1 MGGNLYRRNDV
12 IRLRRFAPFCIR
24 NYPQARSRELAIA
37 PNWSLLVIAL
47 ALFSA
52 APAFPTPENFS
63 QAQEA
68 AAETSSSPKSAPV
81 QNSSQAQEFAPEEFV
96 SEWGGSGFYR
106 ELDLPGAWRPEVE
119 PYRRRWLAAW
129 GQAELKAILENGAK
143 YRHYVRRR
151 LQEEGLPS
159 CIEYI
164 PVIESSYKP
173 LAKPASGKSVGLWQF
188 MENSIENYLVK
199 NEWLDERRDPWKSTD
214 AAIKK
219 LKANYNQFGDW
230 LLAIAAYNCG
240 AGAVRRA
247 LKKTPQK
254 TFWALSERGLIPDHA
269 IAYVP
274 NLLAVSDI
282 AQNSFWYGVDLP
294 QAFFDAE
301 SYSPYDDFDYLKVN
315 GAVSL
320 RALANETR
328 MAPNILLEL
337 NPALIHEATPP
348 GQEYE
353 LRLPSGT
360 RAAVQDAIF
369 SLNKKGQYADNE

>member
-1 MGGNLYRRNDV
+1 MGMGGNLYRRNDV
-12 IRLRRFAPFCIR
+12 SRSCFRTARTSQLTARIRH
-24 NYPQARSRELAIA
+24 LAL
-37 PNWSLLVIAL
+37 NWGTVVL
-47 ALFSA
+47 ALFLA
-52 APAFPTPENFS
+52 AAAFATPENFS
-63 QAQEA
+63 QEQNLSQDQKA
-68 AAETSSSPKSAPV
+68 AA
-81 QNSSQAQEFAPEEFV
+81 QNSSQDQKAPREFAAEEFI
-96 SEWGGSGFYR
+96 SEWGGNGFYT

-119 PYRRRWLAAW
+119 PYRKRWLSSW
-129 GQAELKAILENGAK
+129 GRAELKTILENGSR

-151 LQEEGLPS
+151 LQEEGLPD

-173 LAKPASGKSVGLWQF
+173 LASPASGKSIGLWQF
-188 MENSIENYLVK
+188 MENSIENYLRK
-199 NEWLDERRDPWKSTD
+199 TKWIDERRDPWKSTD

-219 LKANYNQFGDW
+219 LKANYKQFDDW

-240 AGAVRRA
+240 AGAVKRA

-254 TFWALSERGLIPDHA
+254 TFWSLSERELIPGHA

-301 SYSPYDDFDYLKVN
+301 SYSPYDDFDYLEVN
-315 GAVSL
+315 EAVSL

-328 MAPNILLEL
+328 MDPNILLEL
-337 NPALIHEATPP
+337 NPALLYETTPP
-348 GQEYE
+348 DETYE
-353 LRLPSGT
+353 LRLPRGMK
-360 RAAVQDAIF
+360 AAVQDAIF
-369 SLNKKGQYADNE
+369 SLNKREEYADSK